1 MRSTGVNRHIGLS
14 LYNFQNVSHENFCF
28 WKIRLGNRS
37 FDFRYRSFLTKRV
50 NCSFSLFKTVHCSFA
65 IKRVTRVIRS
75 RGLFKKS
82 DLLSMFFIK
91 AVQKNVI

>member
-1 MRSTGVNRHIGLS
+1 MCHMKIFAFGKSGWEIALWIFV
-14 LYNFQNVSHENFCF
+14 FC
-28 WKIRLGNRS
+28 
-37 FDFRYRSFLTKRV
+37 SFLTKRV

-91 AVQKNVI
+91 AMQKNVI